1 MSNNKRPRPGAA
13 GENSIGTNAE
23 HCQGS
28 PVLSTARIPSRLV
41 RDRFAALREWAR
53 LLRPGGRLLSADP
66 AAPAGAVAKDEP
78 DARTATG
85 FCLIMPPGLNERAI
99 AAAGL
104 APLASED
111 RSDPAAEIAGRWHDA
126 RARHRAEL
134 EPQEGAEAFAQRQRY
149 FATVQALAAGRRLSQ
164 VVYVGESRW
173 GRRGRG
179 TKSRGGAERSQP
191 PLVEKRPHR
200 FALS

>member
-85 FCLIMPPGLNERAI
+85 FCPIVPPGLNERAI

-134 EPQEGAEAFAQRQRY
+134 EQQEGAEAFAL
-149 FATVQALAAGRRLSQ
+149 APALFRDGAGARRRPAAVAGCLCGGKP
-164 VVYVGESRW
+164 VG
-173 GRRGRG
+173 
-179 TKSRGGAERSQP
+179 A
-191 PLVEKRPHR
+191 
-200 FALS
+200 